1 MKRSIRAIL
10 SALVIGLCFTLPN
23 AAIAGTTGVVSGYV
37 HDRSGRPLSGAG
49 VVIFNLR
56 DPDERRFDVNSR
68 TSEFTST
75 TTNARGYFV
84 FISLQPGHY
93 LVRSR
98 LAGEFL
104 YCPPRV
110 IVDADQSTFVSISMV
125 DRGMLVVCSPPRY
138 TGPGA
143 AAW

>member
-1 MKRSIRAIL
+1 
-10 SALVIGLCFTLPN
+10 VIGVCFALHNT
-23 AAIAGTTGVVSGYV
+23 AFAGTTGVVSGFVY
-37 HDRSGRPLSGAG
+37 DRSGRPLRGAD
-49 VVIFNLR
+49 VVIFDLR
-56 DPDERRFDVNSR
+56 VPNESRFDVNSQ
-68 TSEFTST
+68 TSESTSAMT
-75 TTNARGYFV
+75 DAHGYFV
-84 FISLQPGHY
+84 FISLKPGYY

-98 LAGEFL
+98 LAGQYL